1 MKFRTIIALSLVLIL
16 FATLATPALA
26 GRPTRS
32 TYTYSAAYL
41 VQPEGATADYA
52 LQVTHDNRIKVTIV
66 LDGAAPATGS
76 EEPVP
81 LHYGLYLRDTTSTI
95 NQPKYY
101 LGNFWTNDRGDARYT
116 GVSVPLDINE
126 VAERNFYLFV
136 VRESVDEEYFGE
148 SITNVSLNL

>member
-26 GRPTRS
+26 GRPIRS
-32 TYTYSAAYL
+32 TYTYPAGNL

-66 LDGAAPATGS
+66 LHGAAPATGS

-95 NQPKYY
+95 DEYY
-101 LGNFWTNDRGDARYT
+101 LGNFWTNDKGNARYS
-116 GVSVPLDINE
+116 GVTSLPLEINKG
-126 VAERNFYLFV
+126 VERNFDLFV
-136 VRESVDEEYFGE
+136 VREGDDEEYFGK
-148 SITNVSLNL
+148 SIANVSLNL